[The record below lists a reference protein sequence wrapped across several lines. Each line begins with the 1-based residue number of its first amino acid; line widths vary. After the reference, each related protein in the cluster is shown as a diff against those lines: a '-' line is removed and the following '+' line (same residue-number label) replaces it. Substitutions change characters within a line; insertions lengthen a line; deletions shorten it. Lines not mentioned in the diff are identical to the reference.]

1 MPAPL
6 PTAQGIPAVQ
16 GRGLLK
22 VVTPGE
28 LNQFDATVAQARV
41 AEQKAQDAQA
51 QADQVDDNLAGYIR
65 TRFNEFKRFRSS
77 TNGWSERLLHALR
90 SFNGTYDASK
100 LAEIKR
106 FGGSEIYARMIAM
119 KCRGASS
126 LLRDV
131 YLGADLPWA
140 IRPPADPDI
149 PAEIIE
155 SIRQLVQSEVQGMM
169 ELQQQQQQQPQI
181 DPATGQPA
189 PVPPPPPQPPN
200 MQQIQD
206 RTISLLSAARTAAK
220 KRAAVQAQI
229 AEDKIQEIMVNGGFY
244 KALAEFI
251 QDLPLFPFAVM
262 KGPVV
267 KIEPKVVW
275 QNGQATVSEDP
286 LPTWSRIS
294 PFDIWWTPDASDIAQ
309 ADVIER
315 IRMTRADLNDLL
327 DLPGYNTDNV
337 RAVLEDYGQGGL
349 SEHWDET
356 DSERAQQESRE
367 NPVYNTSGRI
377 SCLEFHGNVQG
388 KMLLDYGMS
397 EQEVPDPLRD
407 YFVQSWLIGR
417 YVIKTQL
424 APSPRKRSPYY
435 VTSFEKAPGTPVG
448 NAIPDII
455 ADIQDVANACLR
467 ALVNNL
473 SIASGP
479 QVVVNHDRLSAGEDG
494 QQLYPW
500 KRWAVTSDPLGNNT
514 EQPVSFFQP
523 TSNAQ
528 ELLTTYQAFSAMGD
542 DLSAIPRYV
551 TSGNPG
557 SVGRTA
563 SGLAM
568 LMSNSA
574 KILQTVAANIDRDV
588 MEPALE
594 SLLDLVMMTDQ
605 SGLLTGQEK
614 AEVRGVTVAV
624 QKETQRQRQLEF
636 LTATANPIDY
646 QIIGPKGRAAILRAV
661 AKDLGIDGA
670 EVVPT
675 EEELMKQ
682 QQTAAAQAAA
692 AGQPGYGPGQQDAA
706 AQAQGQ
712 QPGQIVNGAQGP
724 QTNLVQGGAQ

>member
-1 MPAPL
+1 MHGARSLPILKHFGMPVESPL
-6 PTAQGIPAVQ
+6 PITQGIPALK

-22 VVTPGE
+22 VVTPD
-28 LNQFDATVAQARV
+28 QVTQHVDMTAQAR
-41 AEQKAQDAQA
+41 AEEQQRADAAA

-65 TRFNEFKRFRSS
+65 KEFNEFKRFRSS
-77 TNGWSERLLHALR
+77 ANGWSERLLHSLR
-90 SFNGTYDASK
+90 SFNGSYDASK

-131 YLGADLPWA
+131 YLGPDLPWA
-140 IRPPADPDI
+140 IKPPADPDI
-149 PAEIIE
+149 PAAIIA
-155 SIRQLVQSEVQGMM
+155 SIQQLVQSETEGLV
-169 ELQQQQQQQPQI
+169 ELGQQP
-181 DPATGQPA
+181 D
-189 PVPPPPPQPPN
+189 
-200 MQQIQD
+200 MQMIQD
-206 RTISLLSAARTAAK
+206 RTIGLLAAARQAAK
-220 KRAAVQAQI
+220 KRAGVQAQI
-229 AEDKIQEIMVNGGFY
+229 AEDKIQEILVNGGFY

-267 KIEPKVVW
+267 KIEPKVSW
-275 QNGQATVSEDP
+275 QNGVATVTEDP
-286 LPTWSRIS
+286 LPTWSRVS
-294 PFDIWWTPDASDIAQ
+294 PFDIWWTPDASDISGAN
-309 ADVIER
+309 VIER
-315 IRMTRADLNDLL
+315 IRMSRADLNDLL
-327 DLPGYNTDNV
+327 DLPGYNVENV
-337 RAVLEDYGQGGL
+337 RAVLEQYGQGGL

-388 KMLLDYGMS
+388 KMLLDYGMKA
-397 EQEVPDPLRD
+397 EEVPDPLRD

-417 YVIKTQL
+417 YVIKTQM

-435 VTSFEKAPGTPVG
+435 ITSFEKAPGTPVG
-448 NAIPDII
+448 NSIPDII

-467 ALVNNL
+467 SLVNNL

-479 QVVVNHDRLSAGEDG
+479 QVVVNHDRLGPGEDG

-514 EQPVSFFQP
+514 ELPVSFFQP
-523 TSNAQ
+523 NSNAQ
-528 ELLTTYQAFSAMGD
+528 ELLAVYNAFSAMGD

-661 AKDLGIDGA
+661 AKDLGIPGA
-670 EVVPT
+670 EIVPT
-675 EEELMKQ
+675 EEELAQ
-682 QQTAAAQAAA
+682 QQEMAAQQAAA
-692 AGQPGYGPGQQDAA
+692 AGQPGYGPGNPDAA
-706 AQAQGQ
+706 AQAQGA
-712 QPGQIVNGAQGP
+712 QPGQIANNAQGP